1 MDRVRVL
8 ARHLRDEDVGGV
20 QAFFRCSHSPGSLYI
35 NLSTQ
40 ISMLLDINRGVTTC
54 NIITAEQKDVLE
66 RQPTLSTPGYE
77 GFQYA
82 QTMASFPPAAHDVF
96 RFDDLL
102 TQEERDI
109 RYRTRSFMVRLSRAP
124 SLPPY
129 SAEAHATKSSTNMWG
144 HSLA

>member
-1 MDRVRVL
+1 ML
-8 ARHLRDEDVGGV
+8 ASHLRDEDVEGV
-20 QAFFRCSHSPGSLYI
+20 QAFFRCSNPPGSSHI

-40 ISMLLDINRGVTTC
+40 MHISMLLDINRGVTTC
-54 NIITAEQKDVLE
+54 NTITAEQKDILE

-109 RYRTRSFMVRLSRAP
+109 RYRTRTFMVRLSRAP